1 MATVKIHFLP
11 DDVTIL
17 AKAGESWLDVADRA
31 GVQISTGCLAGA
43 CHACT
48 IEISGGTP
56 EDTPEDTPEGKLEGK
71 PASGESVLA
80 CLQAVPEGFK
90 HIEVDLLDDPTW

>member
-1 MATVKIHFLP
+1 MTTVKIHFLP

-17 AKAGESWLDVADRA
+17 AKAGESWLDVAARA

-43 CHACT
+43 CHACA
-48 IEISGGTP
+48 IEISGENP
-56 EDTPEDTPEGKLEGK
+56 KAK
-71 PASGESVLA
+71 QASKQADEEPVLA
-80 CLQAVPEGFK
+80 CLQTVPQGFE